1 MLNKLLKRCMPWMD
15 KGRWYKVVLEP
26 SNGGYVVGA
35 GTDPAYQNTN
45 PLLVQDDYGNFIIVL
60 HSGILIRD
68 LKIREFHNTSLAYI
82 TALSRSDIHGAEI
95 FIPSWFA
102 VTPDNGNSL
111 EILIFGV

>member
-26 SNGGYVVGA
+26 SNGSYVVGA
-35 GTDPAYQNTN
+35 GTDPVFQNTN
-45 PLLVQDDYGNFIIVL
+45 PFLEQDEYGNVIITL
-60 HSGILIRD
+60 HSGISVRD
-68 LKIREFHNTSLAYI
+68 LKIREFYNTASTYI
-82 TALSRSDIHGAEI
+82 TALSRSDRHGTEI

-102 VTPDNGNSL
+102 VTPVSGNSL